1 MIATKRKPFR
11 IGASKAVT
19 LPKKCRIGETVTMA
33 CGGGLALVDPT
44 GEIPEEDLM
53 RFFILYVVPTFRE
66 WWRREQEQTV
76 LENCARLGK
85 KVAHGA

>member
-1 MIATKRKPFR
+1 MIATQRKPFR
-11 IGASKAVT
+11 TGASNGIT

-66 WWRREQEQTV
+66 WWRREQRKGVRKNLSDWEG
-76 LENCARLGK
+76 RL
-85 KVAHGA
+85 